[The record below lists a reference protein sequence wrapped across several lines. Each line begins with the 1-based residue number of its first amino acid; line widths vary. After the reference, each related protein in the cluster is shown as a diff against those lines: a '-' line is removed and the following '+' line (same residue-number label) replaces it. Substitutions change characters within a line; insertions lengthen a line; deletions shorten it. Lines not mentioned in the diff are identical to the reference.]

1 MTTQTIDF
9 EIPASVREIAAKS
22 VEQAK
27 DAYNRFVDATRQAQD
42 IAARSAEVFTTGA
55 REMNERALQYAE
67 ANVQAG
73 FEAANRLVKAKDIK
87 EALDI
92 QSQFARRQFE
102 TYTQQAQELSRIV
115 AVTAQKA
122 QPAA

>member
-1 MTTQTIDF
+1 MNQAIDF
-9 EIPASVREIAAKS
+9 EIPASVREIASKS
-22 VEQAK
+22 VEQAR

-42 IAARSAEVFTTGA
+42 IASRSTEVFATGA
-55 REMNERALQYAE
+55 REINERSLQYAE
-67 ANVQAG
+67 ANIQAS

-92 QSQFARRQFE
+92 QGQFARKQFE

>member
-1 MTTQTIDF
+1 MNQAIDF
-9 EIPASVREIAAKS
+9 EIPASVREIASKS
-22 VEQAK
+22 VEQAR

-42 IAARSAEVFTTGA
+42 IASRSAEVFTTGA
-55 REMNERALQYAE
+55 REINERALQYAE
-67 ANVQAG
+67 ANVQAS

-92 QSQFARRQFE
+92 QSQFARKQFE

-122 QPAA
+122 QPAAS

>member
-1 MTTQTIDF
+1 MTQAIDF
-9 EIPASVREIAAKS
+9 EIPASVREIASKS
-22 VEQAK
+22 VEQAR

-42 IAARSAEVFTTGA
+42 IASRSAEVFTTGA
-55 REMNERALQYAE
+55 REINERALQYAE
-67 ANVQAG
+67 ANVQAS
-73 FEAANRLVKAKDIK
+73 FEVANRLVKAKDIK

-122 QPAA
+122 QPAS